1 MEIKAGRYAT
11 MKDGRT
17 ILIEKTDEAGG
28 LFGGKEISS
37 PCMPYVVAYVK
48 DIDHI
53 AKKINIYNA
62 F

>member
-48 DIDHI
+48 DVDHI
-53 AKKINIYNA
+53 EK
-62 F
+62 